1 MTLRYDA
8 AGLIP
13 AVIQDA
19 DNGEVLM
26 VGWMSD
32 EALRLTRETG
42 EVHFWSRSRQEMWHK
57 GHRSGRVLRVK
68 EIRVDCD
75 ADTLLV
81 AITPVGT
88 VCHTGARSC
97 FFRTLQQ
104 AEAEE

>member
-1 MTLRYDA
+1 MVLRYDA

-19 DNGEVLM
+19 GNGEVLM
-26 VGWMSD
+26 VGWMNS

-42 EVHFWSRSRQEMWHK
+42 DVHFWSRSRRELWHK
-57 GHRSGRVLRVK
+57 GGRSGRVLKVR

-75 ADTLLV
+75 ADTLLIEV
-81 AITPVGT
+81 TPTGT

-97 FFRTLQQ
+97 FYRSLQQ
-104 AEAEE
+104 AEADG

>member
-1 MTLRYDA
+1 
-8 AGLIP
+8 
-13 AVIQDA
+13 
-19 DNGEVLM
+19 
-26 VGWMSD
+26 
-32 EALRLTRETG
+32 
-42 EVHFWSRSRQEMWHK
+42 MWHK